1 MESTRLISRPAR
13 RTRVFAGAAVASAVL
28 VVGIAP
34 GLAQAKSYG
43 KVQSASS
50 LRHAATGP
58 ISSAAK
64 RAMTHGYLVPHRAR
78 YERQKARVTRRNEAR
93 HALAAPAAGGPLAPS
108 TIRSWTGINNPNN
121 APPDETS
128 AVGTSR
134 YIELVNSNFAIYNK
148 TSNTPVG
155 TGTLNALV
163 GAPSG
168 VDVFDPQIMWD
179 AQTKRFYF
187 AADAVVSDADNRVAF
202 GFSNTANPTS
212 AADWC
217 QLNVGFGGT
226 FADYPKLGDSQ
237 NFGIVGTNLFS
248 SGGSFLGSDI
258 FGFSKPTT
266 GQSCANYKS
275 TLKFDDRVVNGG
287 FTPTPASEI
296 DTNATGWAV
305 ARTLGLPSTQLKLY
319 KITRNATT
327 GNPVIGATPT
337 TVTVPSYTIPP
348 SIPQKGTTFRIDS
361 SDTRNT
367 QAQAGIDPAHGNK
380 FALWTQHTVKGGA
393 GAEVRWYEINPAN
406 HTVIQNGKATSPSL
420 FEFNGAIAPNRLVNG
435 GTKSGGSS
443 MLMNFNTSS
452 STTFPSVKMVSKVGT
467 AAQSGQVGVF
477 TGTRPLTGFDC
488 TAPAPDPCRWGDY
501 AAVTPDPS
509 TANRMWNVSQ
519 FGDGTPT
526 STFATSK
533 TLNFVAKP

>member
-1 MESTRLISRPAR
+1 MESTRLTSRPAR
-13 RTRVFAGAAVASAVL
+13 RRRLFAGAAVATAAL

-34 GLAQAKSYG
+34 GLASARSQATKLR
-43 KVQSASS
+43 SAAS
-50 LRHAATGP
+50 LHNAETGP
-58 ISSAAK
+58 ISTAAR
-64 RAMTHGYLVPHRAR
+64 RAITHGYLVPNQRR
-78 YERQKARVTRRNEAR
+78 YDQQKARATRRAEAR
-93 HALAAPAAGGPLAPS
+93 EALAAPATSSGPLAPS
-108 TIRSWTGINNPNN
+108 KIRSWTGINNPNN

-258 FGFSKPTT
+258 FGFSKPT
-266 GQSCANYKS
+266 
-275 TLKFDDRVVNGG
+275 
-287 FTPTPASEI
+287 
-296 DTNATGWAV
+296 
-305 ARTLGLPSTQLKLY
+305 
-319 KITRNATT
+319 
-327 GNPVIGATPT
+327 
-337 TVTVPSYTIPP
+337 
-348 SIPQKGTTFRIDS
+348 
-361 SDTRNT
+361 
-367 QAQAGIDPAHGNK
+367 
-380 FALWTQHTVKGGA
+380 
-393 GAEVRWYEINPAN
+393 
-406 HTVIQNGKATSPSL
+406 
-420 FEFNGAIAPNRLVNG
+420 
-435 GTKSGGSS
+435 
-443 MLMNFNTSS
+443 
-452 STTFPSVKMVSKVGT
+452 
-467 AAQSGQVGVF
+467 
-477 TGTRPLTGFDC
+477 
-488 TAPAPDPCRWGDY
+488 
-501 AAVTPDPS
+501 
-509 TANRMWNVSQ
+509 
-519 FGDGTPT
+519 
-526 STFATSK
+526 
-533 TLNFVAKP
+533 